1 MAAVAV
7 LAPPSMTE
15 RITSGPPVS
24 FDEVAGRLTV
34 GDRNDG
40 QEAWRRKQQEEEDED
55 NDDEDE
61 EEDEDDDEDEDGSA
75 EAELRG
81 QIYDGGSRSGRVDE
95 SRAGS
100 KGKEAMGRDGALGL
114 LI

>member
-1 MAAVAV
+1 MVAPPYV
-7 LAPPSMTE
+7 INYGIAGNTATDSMMVPSMTE

-40 QEAWRRKQQEEEDED
+40 RKLEE
-55 NDDEDE
+55 
-61 EEDEDDDEDEDGSA
+61 EDDDEEEEEDDDDDEEDDEGSA

-81 QIYDGGSRSGRVDE
+81 QIYDGGAARSDDSAGKMDG

-100 KGKEAMGRDGALGL
+100 KGEW
-114 LI
+114 